1 MQQSKQSVVQCC
13 FPTRY
18 LLLEEEEYE
27 VIEHCYP
34 SMLNFWEIKDGIYF
48 VFHLLL
54 VVDVP
59 RSSVEMRKCAA
70 GVVELFG
77 SNPLLICCAV
87 LCVVCVTTVCVLF
100 VCVLYR
106 CAAVPTCTLYAHT

>member
-18 LLLEEEEYE
+18 LMLEEEEYE

-59 RSSVEMRKCAA
+59 RSSVEMRKCA
-70 GVVELFG
+70 G
-77 SNPLLICCAV
+77 SAQQALWNSLALI
-87 LCVVCVTTVCVLF
+87 LC
-100 VCVLYR
+100 
-106 CAAVPTCTLYAHT
+106 